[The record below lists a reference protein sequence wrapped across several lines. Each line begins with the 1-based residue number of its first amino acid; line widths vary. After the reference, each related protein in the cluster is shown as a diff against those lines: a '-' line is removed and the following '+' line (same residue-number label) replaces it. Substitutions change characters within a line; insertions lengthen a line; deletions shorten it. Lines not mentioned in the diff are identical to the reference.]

1 MGRVMKEEKQL
12 LNWSPERR
20 ELFRIKDALFD
31 IKLRVS
37 HVDKE
42 LARDLEVQ
50 MDRLLRLAYKS

>member
-1 MGRVMKEEKQL
+1 MGGVMTEEKQL

>member
-1 MGRVMKEEKQL
+1 MKEEKQL

-37 HVDKE
+37 YLDKE
-42 LARDLEVQ
+42 LASDIEVQ

>member
-37 HVDKE
+37 HLDKE
-42 LARDLEVQ
+42 LADDLELQ

>member
-12 LNWSPERR
+12 LNWSSERR

-37 HVDKE
+37 HLDKE
-42 LARDLEVQ
+42 LADDLELQ

>member
-1 MGRVMKEEKQL
+1 MGRVKKEEKQL

-31 IKLRVS
+31 IKLRVL
-37 HVDKE
+37 HIDKE
-42 LARDLEVQ
+42 LADDLEVQ

>member
-37 HVDKE
+37 HLDKE
-42 LARDLEVQ
+42 LADDLEVQ

>member
-1 MGRVMKEEKQL
+1 MGRVMTEGKQL

-31 IKLRVS
+31 IKLRVL
-37 HVDKE
+37 HIDKE

-50 MDRLLRLAYKS
+50 MDRLLHLAYKS

>member
-37 HVDKE
+37 HLDKE

>member
-1 MGRVMKEEKQL
+1 MGGVMKEGKQL

-37 HVDKE
+37 HLDKE
-42 LARDLEVQ
+42 LADDLELQ

>member
-1 MGRVMKEEKQL
+1 MGRVKKEEKQL

>member
-1 MGRVMKEEKQL
+1 MGGVKKEEKQL

-37 HVDKE
+37 HLDKE

>member
-1 MGRVMKEEKQL
+1 MAKDKQL

-31 IKLRVS
+31 IKLRVL
-37 HVDKE
+37 HIDKE
-42 LARDLEVQ
+42 LADDLELQ

>member
-1 MGRVMKEEKQL
+1 MGRVKKEEKQL

-37 HVDKE
+37 YLDKE
-42 LARDLEVQ
+42 LASDLEVQ